1 MSKKKTEKL
10 PSDSA
15 EESGRSSKS
24 LQRNSNYERYDL
36 DNDGIVSDDE
46 IQSSKEL
53 LELELR
59 EDKFEAQK
67 SMSWVALI
75 SMLVLTVI
83 VLTPLISESKLSL
96 LDDLISMYYI
106 AMAGIIGAYFG
117 VSGWVSKSK

>member
-1 MSKKKTEKL
+1 MSDE
-10 PSDSA
+10 
-15 EESGRSSKS
+15 
-24 LQRNSNYERYDL
+24 
-36 DNDGIVSDDE
+36 E

-59 EDKFEAQK
+59 EDKVEAQK
-67 SMSWVALI
+67 SMSWIALI

-83 VLTPLISESKLSL
+83 ILTPLIPDSKLSL